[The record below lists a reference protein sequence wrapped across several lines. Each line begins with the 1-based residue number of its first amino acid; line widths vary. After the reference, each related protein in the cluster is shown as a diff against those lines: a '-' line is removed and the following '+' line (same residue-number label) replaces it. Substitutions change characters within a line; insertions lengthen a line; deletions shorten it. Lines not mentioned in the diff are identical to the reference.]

1 MNTSQVFIVGRLRDI
16 KLSSMV
22 LEYEHREYEPKK
34 GWHVTIYTNLIVG
47 MVDPSLEGKKVAI
60 EATIKGEY
68 IILDKMV
75 EL

>member
-1 MNTSQVFIVGRLRDI
+1 MNTSKIYFVGMLRDI
-16 KLSSMV
+16 KLNSMV
-22 LEYEHREYEPKK
+22 LEYEHREYEPQK
-34 GWHVTIYTNLIVG
+34 GWHISRYTNLIVG
-47 MVDPSLEGKKVAI
+47 IVDPSLEGKKVAI